1 MTAGVFGGTIHNQV
15 FVSLALIA
23 TVVSSVSSSTVLILI
38 KRMNVWNQHLSLLFA
53 MASFELMYDVF
64 FFSCMVDTKSFPLTV
79 LSNIAVCLGGTT
91 SSMLSNVIA
100 LVALYVVYYRKTI
113 DLMPYYYLIIAVASI
128 PGMIV
133 IIMYIMVLE
142 DAKYS
147 YLVDVGLEGIYYY
160 TRLATIGINVICCV
174 CTAVIVRRMKSLT
187 NARSDAEIAINRLSM
202 RMFYYPIVQAIG
214 RSGCAW
220 YEMEYG
226 YNYQL
231 NRTVNLDPPD
241 TTDSQFAV
249 QCWMTICIPLIAVGY
264 LVIFLIMQ
272 PDASKRVTAFVKDWK
287 LFQGTSMRGD
297 SNASGTG
304 SSKTTME
311 ITSRLS
317 EASAKS
323 GHTAQNPMY
332 GANDGEG
339 EEEDDEERRGSEH
352 GAQSDYS
359 SRHSDGGYQDSIP
372 ASRFNSNESE
382 NAAKIINAKLF
393 DCKY

>member
-1 MTAGVFGGTIHNQV
+1 MAVDVFGGTIHNQV
-15 FVSLALIA
+15 FVSLAFIA
-23 TVVSSVSSSTVLILI
+23 TVISSVSSSTVLILI

-64 FFSCMVDTKSFPLTV
+64 FFSCMVDTKNFPLTV

-100 LVALYVVYYRKTI
+100 LVALYVVYFRKTI
-113 DLMPYYYLIIAVASI
+113 DLMPYYYLIIAIASI

-133 IIMYIMVLE
+133 IIMYMMVLR

-160 TRLATIGINVICCV
+160 TRLATIGINVLCCV
-174 CTAVIVRRMKSLT
+174 FTATIVHRMKSLT
-187 NARSDAEIAINRLSM
+187 NSRSNAEIAINRLSM

-241 TTDSQFAV
+241 TSDTQFAV

-272 PDASKRVTAFVKDWK
+272 PDASKRATAFMKDWN
-287 LFQGTSMRGD
+287 LFQGSLRGD
-297 SNASGTG
+297 SSAS
-304 SSKTTME
+304 SSGNTTVLE
-311 ITSRLS
+311 FTTNRLS
-317 EASAKS
+317 EVSAKS
-323 GHTAQNPMY
+323 GSTAQHPHPY
-332 GANDGEG
+332 D
-339 EEEDDEERRGSEH
+339 DDEEHARDSEH

-359 SRHSDGGYQDSIP
+359 SRHSDGGYQDSTP
-372 ASRFNSNESE
+372 ASRFNSDESE
-382 NAAKIINAKLF
+382 NAAKIMNARLF